1 MRKCDLLAL
10 IEVNHNG
17 HILGRAS
24 NMLLPLL
31 LVDLEDRTEHRQLIL
46 VSDFFES
53 LVAILLHELVFV
65 EVKIV
70 LGLLL

>member
-1 MRKCDLLAL
+1 MIQVDHYG
-10 IEVNHNG
+10 N
-17 HILGRAS
+17 ILGRAS

-31 LVDLEDRTEHRQLIL
+31 LVDLEDRTKHRQLIL

>member
-1 MRKCDLLAL
+1 L
-10 IEVNHNG
+10 IQVDHYGN
-17 HILGRAS
+17 ILGRAS

-31 LVDLEDRTEHRQLIL
+31 LVNLEDGAEVRQLIF
-46 VSDFFES
+46 VSNFLEP

-70 LGLLL
+70 LGLLLQLLLRE

>member
-1 MRKCDLLAL
+1 MSKCDLLAL

-17 HILGRAS
+17 HILGRTS

-31 LVDLEDRTEHRQLIL
+31 LVDLEDRTKHRQLIL

>member
-1 MRKCDLLAL
+1 MSKCDLLAL

-17 HILGRAS
+17 HILGSAS